1 MTDEQAILER
11 LKLAVE
17 DGDEVVAASAA
28 KEAVAAGIDPQRAI
42 MEGLVP
48 GMNELG
54 RLYEAEECFVPEL
67 LVGAEALYAGLDVL
81 RPLVA
86 ASGPNAHGEGVVVIG
101 AVQGDVHD
109 IGKNLVRLMLE
120 VAGFEVHDLGRDVE
134 MEKFIEESQPA
145 RCRSPL
151 PVGAHDDDHGR
162 HEGLHAQVQGGVA
175 PDEGP
180 RSAALRSRGTSP
192 ISGAPTVMVRSAM
205 EAAREAKKVL
215 GVARDRRGSIGQG
228 GCEPCG
234 RRR

>member
-1 MTDEQAILER
+1 M
-11 LKLAVE
+11 E

-134 MEKFIEESQPA
+134 MEKFIEESRRLDADLLCLSALMTTTMVAMKDFMP
-145 RCRSPL
+145 RFKEEL
-151 PVGAHDDDHGR
+151 PRTKVLVG
-162 HEGLHAQVQGGVA
+162 
-175 PDEGP
+175 
-180 RSAALRSRGTSP
+180 
-192 ISGAPTVMVRSAM
+192 GAPLSRHLADLWGADGYGESAM
-205 EAAREAKKVL
+205 EAAREAKRLL
-215 GVARDRRGSIGQG
+215 GIAQDD
-228 GCEPCG
+228 
-234 RRR
+234 